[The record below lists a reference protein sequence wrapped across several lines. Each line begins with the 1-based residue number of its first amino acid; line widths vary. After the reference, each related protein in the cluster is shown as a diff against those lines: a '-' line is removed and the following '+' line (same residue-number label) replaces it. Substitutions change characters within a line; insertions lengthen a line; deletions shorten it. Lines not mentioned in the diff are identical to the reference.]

1 MEQSPPGPR
10 RNGIAYAFGAFGV
23 WGFLPFYLLLL
34 RHISPMELVGWRA
47 IWTLPACLL
56 FVVLMRETAAFR
68 AAFRQPK
75 VLALLVLTAILIG
88 NNWLL
93 YVWATLN
100 HHVYAASLGYYI
112 NPLLNVLIGTI
123 FLKEQLT
130 RRQWIAA
137 GLAAAGVAIL
147 AGGAL
152 TTLWIS
158 LGLACSFALYGLIR
172 KLIPVNA
179 VVGLAIESL
188 VLVPPGIILILLAT
202 GGSGGSAM
210 TGDTL
215 TATLVG
221 LSGLLTAIPLYCFS
235 EAARRMDYSTL
246 GFFQFLV
253 PTIIFISGLTVFHE
267 TLEPVQLASFLVIW
281 AAIAVFCWDMWS
293 ERGVRARAAS
303 EATGEA

>member
-1 MEQSPPGPR
+1 MEPPQPGPR
-10 RNGIAYAFGAFGV
+10 RNGIAYAFGAFGI

-34 RHISPMELVGWRA
+34 RDISPMELVGWRA

-56 FVVLMRETAAFR
+56 FVFLLRETAALR
-68 AAFRQPK
+68 AALRQPK
-75 VLALLVLTAILIG
+75 LLAMLVVSALLIG
-88 NNWLL
+88 HNWLL

-123 FLKEQLT
+123 FLQERLT

-137 GLAAAGVAIL
+137 GLAAVGVAIL
-147 AGGAL
+147 ASGAL
-152 TTLWIS
+152 MTLWIS
-158 LGLACSFALYGLIR
+158 LGLACSFAIYGLIR
-172 KLIPVNA
+172 KLIPVSA
-179 VVGLAIESL
+179 VVGLTIESI
-188 VLVPPGIILILLAT
+188 VLVPPGFTLILLAT
-202 GGSGGSAM
+202 DGLDGSAM
-210 TGDTL
+210 TGDAL

-267 TLEPVQLASFLVIW
+267 TLEPVQLASFVVIW
-281 AAIAVFCWDMWS
+281 AAIAVFCWDMWC
-293 ERGVRARAAS
+293 ERSARAEAS
-303 EATGEA
+303 EATSKA

>member
-1 MEQSPPGPR
+1 MQSPSHTPQR
-10 RNGIAYAFGAFGV
+10 SGIGYALGAFGI
-23 WGFLPFYLLLL
+23 WGILPFYLLLV
-34 RHISPMELVGWRA
+34 RHISAMELVGWRA

-56 FVVLMRETAAFR
+56 FVVLLRQTGEFR
-68 AAFRQPK
+68 AALRQPK
-75 VLALLVLTAILIG
+75 ALGLLVITAMLIG

-123 FLKEQLT
+123 FLKETLT

-147 AGGAL
+147 ATGAL

-158 LGLACSFALYGLIR
+158 MGLACSFATYGLIR

-179 VVGLAIESL
+179 VVGLTIESL
-188 VLVPPGIILILLAT
+188 VLAPPGVFLIWLAT
-202 GGSGGSAM
+202 KDTVGSAM
-210 TGDTL
+210 SGDAM
-215 TATLVG
+215 TAALVAF
-221 LSGLLTAIPLYCFS
+221 SGIMTAVPLYCFS
-235 EAARRMDYSTL
+235 EAARRMDYSML

-267 TLEPVQLASFLVIW
+267 ELEPVQLASFVLIW
-281 AAIAVFCWDMWS
+281 AAIAVFCWDLLS
-293 ERGVRARAAS
+293 ERRARAQGS